1 MAIQGHLNTISVT
14 EIFSFLQQHRKTGT
28 LCLVSERQER
38 SFVFLDGD
46 LVSATARDPAMRLGG
61 FLVRLGVI
69 SKDEIRKL
77 LESSPAAGYLGE
89 VLVEQQFISPAELQ
103 AAVRAQMVA
112 ILEETLLWPA
122 GAFYFDQKD
131 IPFGLPSGALVQTQS
146 LLLEVSSR
154 ADERRKVR
162 QMFPEGNLIFA
173 RQTEDESNKLSDH
186 EDAILDLVD
195 GTHTVD
201 HILFKSPHGL
211 FNSALAL
218 QSFLNRDI
226 IRQSGVRVQTEQ
238 ARVTPE
244 LCFLPV
250 VPEISGRILMLYNR
264 PELTADDLVQ
274 VVEQDPLLTAKLLKA
289 LTTHEVELPRSIVRI
304 DHLVDVLGPFQLRS
318 ILIPE
323 ALRGLNFPP
332 KEGIRQICWEH
343 SYLSA
348 RLAKALATHVE
359 YPFPG
364 EAYLAGLLHNLG
376 IYVLMSRDPEKYE
389 SLVEELSAS
398 VSSLE
403 ELEEQHFGIAH
414 TKIGGVYAEKW
425 NFPKLLVQAIKS
437 HHNVGEKSGNPLLHI
452 VSAAAIVAGESG
464 AGIENS
470 IPGDERL
477 DISLKQL
484 NVHRR
489 TVNGLLDELLSSAPR
504 RLPRPPV
511 RPAGLVEAEQCNAQW
526 Q

>member
-1 MAIQGHLNTISVT
+1 MAIQGHLEKISVT

-28 LCLVSERQER
+28 LCLVSELQER
-38 SFVFLDGD
+38 SFVFLEGD
-46 LVSATARDPAMRLGG
+46 LVSATARDPSMRLGG

-77 LESSPAAGYLGE
+77 LEESSPAAGYLGE
-89 VLVEQQFISPAELQ
+89 VLVEQQFISPTELQ
-103 AAVRAQMVA
+103 AAVRAQMVD
-112 ILEETLLWPA
+112 ILEETLLWPF

-146 LLLEVSSR
+146 LLLEVSSK
-154 ADERRKVR
+154 ADERREVR

-218 QSFLNRDI
+218 QSLLSRDI
-226 IRQSGVRVQTEQ
+226 IRQSGVRVQADQ
-238 ARVTPE
+238 ARMMPE
-244 LCFLPV
+244 LCCLPV
-250 VPEISGRILMLYNR
+250 APQISSRILTLYNR
-264 PELTADDLVQ
+264 PEVSTHDLVQ

-323 ALRGLNFPP
+323 ALRGVSFPP
-332 KEGIRQICWEH
+332 KEGIRQSCWEH
-343 SYLSA
+343 SYLTA
-348 RLAKALATHVE
+348 RLAEELSTRVD

-376 IYVLMSRDPEKYE
+376 IYVLMSRDSEKYE
-389 SLVEELSAS
+389 RLVEELSAS
-398 VSSLE
+398 ANSIE
-403 ELEEQHFGIAH
+403 ELEEEHFGIAH
-414 TKIGGVYAEKW
+414 TKIGSVYAEKW

-437 HHNVGEKSGNPLLHI
+437 HHNVGGKNGNPLLHV
-452 VSAAAIVAGESG
+452 VSAAALIAQESG
-464 AGIENS
+464 VGIEDS

-484 NVHRR
+484 NVDRR
-489 TVNGLLDELLSSAPR
+489 TVDGLLDELLSSAPR
-504 RLPRPPV
+504 KPPRPPV
-511 RPAGLVEAEQCNAQW
+511 RLAGLVEAEQCNA
-526 Q
+526 